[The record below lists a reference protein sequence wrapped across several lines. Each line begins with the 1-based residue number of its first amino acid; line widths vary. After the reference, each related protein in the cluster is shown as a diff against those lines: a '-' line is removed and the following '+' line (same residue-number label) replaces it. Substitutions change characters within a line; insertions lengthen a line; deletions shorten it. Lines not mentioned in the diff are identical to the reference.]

1 MSEKVKPYKNSGL
14 NKKKQV
20 EQMFD
25 TISDDYDGLN
35 RIITFRTD
43 LSWRRKVIKMVANKN
58 PNNI

>member
-1 MSEKVKPYKNSGL
+1 MSEKVKPYKDSGL

-43 LSWRRKVIKMVANKN
+43 LADTLSR
-58 PNNI
+58 